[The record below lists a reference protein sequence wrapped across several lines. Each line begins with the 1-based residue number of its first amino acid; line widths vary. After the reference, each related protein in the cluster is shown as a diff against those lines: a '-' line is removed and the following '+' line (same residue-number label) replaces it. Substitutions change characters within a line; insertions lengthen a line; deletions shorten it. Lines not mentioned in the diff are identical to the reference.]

1 MGVSVVIK
9 ESWHGLRLDAE
20 GKRMKGR
27 RRERKRERLDG
38 GGERERGMKAKIFMV
53 LRKTVRKR
61 IQKKLVGI

>member
-1 MGVSVVIK
+1 
-9 ESWHGLRLDAE
+9 LDAE

-38 GGERERGMKAKIFMV
+38 GGKRERGMKAKIFRV